1 MAPNGNHFF
10 GALNDLIGCGHR
22 SGSNDARIR
31 NLLMLDRVPTP
42 AAAPP
47 GRAATLAQATGSS
60 IQAGSIIIT
69 PGATS
74 T

>member
-1 MAPNGNHFF
+1 
-10 GALNDLIGCGHR
+10 
-22 SGSNDARIR
+22 
-31 NLLMLDRVPTP
+31 MLDRVPTP

-47 GRAATLAQATGSS
+47 GRAAILAQATGSS